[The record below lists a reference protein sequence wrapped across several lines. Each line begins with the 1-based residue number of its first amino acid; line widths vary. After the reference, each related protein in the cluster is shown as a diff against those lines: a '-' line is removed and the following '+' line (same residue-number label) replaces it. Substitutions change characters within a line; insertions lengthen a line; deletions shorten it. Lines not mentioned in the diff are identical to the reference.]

1 MHVKEEKTTT
11 ECVYNL
17 GSKKELYP
25 RNQLKKAPNNA
36 GPPSARP
43 SSSVPIPRL
52 GRFIRISRLHLLPT
66 YLRKRILARLSL

>member
-36 GPPSARP
+36 GPPP
-43 SSSVPIPRL
+43 SSPIILSPN
-52 GRFIRISRLHLLPT
+52 SAPWPLHPHLSPVLAPDLL
-66 YLRKRILARLSL
+66 A